1 MQIEIDPLSEVPL
14 YQQLRDRVV
23 EAIANGQLSPGDQ
36 LASVRQLAVAFGIN
50 VATVSKGY
58 ELLRREGLIRTNQKS
73 GSVVARGPQSG
84 PAAAGFFDEWA
95 TRLRTMLAEADAHGV
110 PAEQLVTVT
119 RTLLNGF
126 AAARATNSPHADRPG
141 GEPKDTDDTDDNDK
155 GVLR

>member
-23 EAIANGQLSPGDQ
+23 EAIANGELAPGEQ

-73 GSVVARGPQSG
+73 GSVVARGPGSG
-84 PAAAGFFDEWA
+84 PASEEFFEEWA
-95 TRLRTMLAEADAHGV
+95 TRLRTLLAEADAHGV
-110 PAEQLVTVT
+110 HADRIT
-119 RTLLNGF
+119 RTTRETLDGF
-126 AAARATNSPHADRPG
+126 AAARASHSPD
-141 GEPKDTDDTDDNDK
+141 GEDK

>member
-1 MQIEIDPLSEVPL
+1 MQIEIDPVSEVPL

-23 EAIANGQLSPGDQ
+23 EAIANGELSPGDQ

-73 GSVVARGPQSG
+73 GSVVARGPDSG
-84 PAAAGFFDEWA
+84 PAVAGFFDEWT
-95 TRLRTMLAEADAHGV
+95 TRLRTLLAEADAHGV
-110 PAEQLVTVT
+110 PDEQLVTAT
-119 RTLLNGF
+119 RTILQEF
-126 AAARATNSPHADRPG
+126 TAARATTSPHGDRPDG
-141 GEPKDTDDTDDNDK
+141 GDDTDAQSGDK